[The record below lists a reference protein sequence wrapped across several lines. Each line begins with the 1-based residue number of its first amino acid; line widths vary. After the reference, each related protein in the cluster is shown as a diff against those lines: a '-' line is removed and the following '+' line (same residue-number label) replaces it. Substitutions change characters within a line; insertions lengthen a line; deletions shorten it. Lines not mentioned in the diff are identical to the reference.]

1 MNMERSREHLIQ
13 ARRQKGYTQEDVAK
27 LVRISRVAYN
37 RIERGKMNPSIP
49 VAKKIGEVVGME
61 WPDLYDWPP
70 VEGY

>member
-1 MNMERSREHLIQ
+1 MIEEQAREHLIQ
-13 ARRQKGYTQEDVAK
+13 ARRQKGYTQEDMAK
-27 LVRISRVAYN
+27 LVHISRVAYN

-70 VEGY
+70 VKEW